1 MNRMSESELKAQ
13 IAALRAITETELRNL
28 GARLLAVE
36 ATQKELV
43 HVATQGKAALRVFLW
58 LGGVVTAV
66 LTAWATLWKDLLG
79 K

>member
-43 HVATQGKAALRVFLW
+43 AVATQGKAALRVFLW
-58 LGGVVTAV
+58 LGGAVTAV

-79 K
+79 R